1 MVEGYNY
8 ANFLVH
14 PTKIIVSVFNSQA
27 NPMICNHFQLQQ
39 QKLAW
44 IFLG

>member
-1 MVEGYNY
+1 MIYKNPKLKCMVEGYNY

-27 NPMICNHFQLQQ
+27 NPMICNDF
-39 QKLAW
+39 
-44 IFLG
+44 